1 MRGRIPRVV
10 FFMAVDAE
18 ELLDTIATNI
28 TNPQSVSVDGQSVTH
43 FSPQDQLAV
52 QKAVAG
58 QRAAARGFGG
68 VVRQRLRSPNA
79 LGSNSDD

>member
-1 MRGRIPRVV
+1 MS
-10 FFMAVDAE
+10 ADAE
-18 ELLDTIATNI
+18 TLLDTIADNVAK
-28 TNPQSVSVDGQSVTH
+28 PQAVSVDGQSVTN
-43 FSPQDQLAV
+43 FGLQDQLAV

-68 VVRQRLRSPNA
+68 VVRQQMRLPNA